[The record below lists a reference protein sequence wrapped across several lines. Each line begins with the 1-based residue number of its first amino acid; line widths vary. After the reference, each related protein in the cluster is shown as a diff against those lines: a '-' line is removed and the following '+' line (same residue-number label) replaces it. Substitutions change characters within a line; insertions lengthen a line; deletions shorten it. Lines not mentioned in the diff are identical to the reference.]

1 MMSGDAMN
9 AGVRYSRDRPKS
21 CEFCY
26 YWKGRPAGCSLGE
39 QNCFY
44 IIHDEKNIKDKTG
57 RCDGCPYGK
66 HAPCIG
72 WCTVEVMNA
81 VLGGNRAGQNS
92 RKQEVV

>member
-1 MMSGDAMN
+1 MSGDTMDAS
-9 AGVRYSRDRPKS
+9 VRYSRDRPKS

-26 YWKGRPAGCSLGE
+26 YWKGHQAGCSLGE

-44 IIHDEKNIKDKTG
+44 IIHEKKKIKKEPDP
-57 RCDGCPYGK
+57 CDGCPYGK

-81 VLGGNRAGQNS
+81 VLGDRRALRTGPS
-92 RKQEVV
+92 